1 MAEMTEK
8 PLYDRVAD
16 GTQSVYGE
24 LDRRYQNKLCALI
37 KQNLDIQYQARLDPD
52 DVYQSVMRTFFRHNA
67 QGEFHFEHD
76 GALWKLLQEI
86 ARKKILKVAEYHGA
100 AKRHPDREKYAA
112 DDQLAQPEL
121 TQRQADLLAHA
132 LALVLDN
139 PNRPLEATVFRLQIN
154 GYTIE
159 EIVQI
164 VLAELPAKYAK
175 ILQRRLEGRTE
186 QQIAEEL
193 GCQRGEVHYKLR
205 RIVERLARLLAER
218 PEP

>member
-1 MAEMTEK
+1 MADMTER
-8 PLYDRVAD
+8 PLYDRVA
-16 GTQSVYGE
+16 GGAQSVYVE
-24 LDRRYQNKLCALI
+24 LDRRYRKKLCALI
-37 KQNLDIQYQARLDPD
+37 KHKLDDRFRARVDHD

-100 AKRHPDREKYAA
+100 RKRDPDREEYAA

-121 TQRQADLLAHA
+121 DRRRADMLAHA

-139 PNRPLEATVFRLQIN
+139 PKHPLEATVFHLQIN

-164 VLAELPAKYAK
+164 VLAELSPKYIK
-175 ILQRRLEGRTE
+175 IFQLRLEGHTE
-186 QQIAEEL
+186 RQIAEEL
-193 GCQRGEVHYKLR
+193 GCLRGEVHSKLR
-205 RIVERLARLLAER
+205 RIKERLARLLAER